1 MRVCVCVYVSLTI
14 VSRCV
19 CPSCLCV
26 HSGDLLCEGGVC
38 MSVEG
43 QRWQCALYTSRVEAT
58 MLVHKCVPLGVGVS
72 RCGLLF
78 PRGVR
83 MCSNRSMDNAVGF
96 SMCFH

>member
-1 MRVCVCVYVSLTI
+1 
-14 VSRCV
+14 
-19 CPSCLCV
+19 
-26 HSGDLLCEGGVC
+26 

-58 MLVHKCVPLGVGVS
+58 MSVHKCVPLGVGVS